1 MASKTKA
8 DMCQG
13 PLWGSIFKFA
23 FPIML
28 AGLIQSLYNAADTII
43 VGRFAGQEA
52 LAGVGTSAA
61 LTAMMLNLFLG
72 LTSGVTVLLGNA
84 IGANDT
90 KNIHKI
96 VHTSISLCI
105 IGGLFISLVGILF
118 AEPLLRMTGVPEEVM
133 PQATIYMKIIFMD
146 KIPMLIYNI
155 GAAIL
160 RAKGETK
167 QPLYIVSV
175 SGIVNVGLNLLFVV
189 GLHMQAEGVAIA
201 TVIAQIINAVAILI
215 ILCKSRDDTRL
226 IFKKLKIYKRQA
238 LDVLKIGLPAGIQS
252 ATFSFSTVIIQSGIN
267 SFGAA
272 AIAGSAAANNIT
284 NFYDIVF
291 NAMFTTPMVYVSH
304 NMGAK
309 NYDRIGKIVRV
320 CLSYVCIFW
329 FLLALLSYFGRNTF
343 IGFYTPGD
351 AEAIRYGATVLLISG
366 VTFGLCGLMNV
377 MGGTI
382 RGMGHSFK
390 SMIVTLGG
398 VCGIRILWV
407 LTVFKAAP
415 TIETLFISYPLS
427 WLGTFLVHCI
437 IFRFLL
443 KKIKMGFAS

>member
-1 MASKTKA
+1 MANKKKT

-28 AGLIQSLYNAADTII
+28 TGLIQSLYNAADTII

-61 LTAMMLNLFLG
+61 LTALMLNLFLG

-167 QPLYIVSV
+167 QPLYIVTI

-189 GLHMQAEGVAIA
+189 GLNMQAEGVAIA

-238 LDVLKIGLPAGIQS
+238 IDVLKIGLPAGIQS

-272 AIAGSAAANNIT
+272 AIAGSTAANNIT
-284 NFYDIVF
+284 NFYDIIF

-329 FLLALLSYFGRNTF
+329 LLLALLSYFGKNTL

-407 LTVFKAAP
+407 LTVFKAVP
-415 TIETLFISYPLS
+415 TIEILFISYPLS
-427 WLGTFLVHCI
+427 WLGTFFVHSI
-437 IFRFLL
+437 LYTYLL
-443 KKIKMGFAS
+443 KKTKTALV